1 MFHHFHNEKHLPSQG
16 SLSANE
22 FSNMLDWLNK
32 SFNILEAEEYLNKF
46 ESSKLQPNDICLS
59 FDDAL
64 LCQYDIAFT
73 NIKKKKLKHFFLFT
87 LLFTVKTQIN

>member
-1 MFHHFHNEKHLPSQG
+1 MKNIYLAKG

-32 SFNILEAEEYLNKF
+32 SFNILEAQEYLNKF
-46 ESSKLQPNDICLS
+46 ESSKLLANDICLS

-64 LCQYDIAFT
+64 LCQYDIALP
-73 NIKKKKLKHFFLFT
+73 ILRKKK
-87 LLFTVKTQIN
+87 N